1 MNDIPEMWSM
11 RWHALQRN
19 LATRI
24 GADAA
29 AHSAAAVKT
38 VNMQSAAVI
47 ANSWLSRAR
56 HPSPA
61 PVVR

>member
-1 MNDIPEMWSM
+1 MNDIPEMWSL

-29 AHSAAAVKT
+29 AHSAGTVKT
-38 VNMQSAAVI
+38 VNMQSAAAI

-56 HPSPA
+56 HRTPA
-61 PVVR
+61 QVVR